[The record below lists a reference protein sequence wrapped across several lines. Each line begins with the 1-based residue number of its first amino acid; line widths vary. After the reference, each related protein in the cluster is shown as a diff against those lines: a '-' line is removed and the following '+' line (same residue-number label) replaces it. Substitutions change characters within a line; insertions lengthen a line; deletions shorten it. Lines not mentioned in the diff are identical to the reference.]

1 MTAPVAITVGVPIVR
16 TGENTKHGGASRLWT
31 INSSLSLD
39 KLTQNNQTISI
50 MEDTTQTNVVIPGA
64 FLATLTR
71 NNSKIRADRALA
83 ISEDAQTLY
92 KRQIEDMEME
102 LKRLYRERVNMLD
115 LSPTDST
122 SLKLASDFN
131 AQEFVA
137 KDIELGVRARN
148 LVIKLDIARES
159 YKNLFGAA

>member
-1 MTAPVAITVGVPIVR
+1 
-16 TGENTKHGGASRLWT
+16 
-31 INSSLSLD
+31 
-39 KLTQNNQTISI
+39 
-50 MEDTTQTNVVIPGA
+50 METTDTQTQTGA

-71 NNSKIRADRALA
+71 NNKQIRSDRALA

-92 KRQIEDMEME
+92 KRQIEDMQME
-102 LKRLYRERVNMLD
+102 LKRLTRERSNMLD

-131 AQEFVA
+131 AQDFVT
-137 KDIELGVRARN
+137 KDIEIGVKMRN
-148 LVIKLDIARES
+148 LVIKLEIAQES

>member
-1 MTAPVAITVGVPIVR
+1 MAASIPDLAAI
-16 TGENTKHGGASRLWT
+16 
-31 INSSLSLD
+31 SL
-39 KLTQNNQTISI
+39 LTFPLESTTLSPSTMETTETTPQT
-50 MEDTTQTNVVIPGA
+50 GA

-102 LKRLYRERVNMLD
+102 LKRLHRERINMLD

-148 LVIKLDIARES
+148 LVIKLEIARES
-159 YKNLFGAA
+159 YKNLFGGA

>member
-1 MTAPVAITVGVPIVR
+1 
-16 TGENTKHGGASRLWT
+16 
-31 INSSLSLD
+31 
-39 KLTQNNQTISI
+39 
-50 MEDTTQTNVVIPGA
+50 METTETTTQTGA

-102 LKRLYRERVNMLD
+102 LKRLHRERINMLD

-131 AQEFVA
+131 AQEFVT

-148 LVIKLDIARES
+148 LVIKLEIARES

>member
-1 MTAPVAITVGVPIVR
+1 
-16 TGENTKHGGASRLWT
+16 
-31 INSSLSLD
+31 
-39 KLTQNNQTISI
+39 
-50 MEDTTQTNVVIPGA
+50 MEDSIQTNVVIPGA

-102 LKRLYRERVNMLD
+102 LKRLHRERVNMLD

-131 AQEFVA
+131 AQEFVS